1 MSKKKPTTHAH
12 THTNEGLYVGV
23 KQSVWWA
30 NVRRLQEWWTSWCNA
45 KFSSWPQKC
54 AAGLSGAQRDPRV
67 CRAHRPKQHWLWAGH
82 CCCLRDITSRKTTT
96 TTKNKSSVHGSA
108 RKSAADKSFS
118 SDGAEHHWTVGS
130 DQVTGAEMTT
140 TWTRRGW
147 AQCVPHS
154 PRTDCARAKLWA
166 ENETP
171 LLVCLFLKAAVPQIA
186 PTPSPPPPS
195 YLHPTDPS
203 HRDGWLVRQRQ

>member
-1 MSKKKPTTHAH
+1 MSKKKTTHTRRFIFRRKTVRVVGGKSAGCSSR
-12 THTNEGLYVGV
+12 GLLGAMLSFPPDLR
-23 KQSVWWA
+23 SVQRGCQVHSA
-30 NVRRLQEWWTSWCNA
+30 PAE
-45 KFSSWPQKC
+45 
-54 AAGLSGAQRDPRV
+54 AALTLSGS
-67 CRAHRPKQHWLWAGH
+67 LLLFAGH
-82 CCCLRDITSRKTTT
+82 HEQKKTTTT

-118 SDGAEHHWTVGS
+118 CDGAEHHWTVGGS
-130 DQVTGAEMTT
+130 DQVRGAEMTT

-147 AQCVPHS
+147 ALCVPHS
-154 PRTDCARAKLWA
+154 PRTGCARAKLWA

>member
-1 MSKKKPTTHAH
+1 MLSFPPD
-12 THTNEGLYVGV
+12 LR
-23 KQSVWWA
+23 SVQRGCQVHSVTRA
-30 NVRRLQEWWTSWCNA
+30 SAERTGR
-45 KFSSWPQKC
+45 SSIDSERVT
-54 AAGLSGAQRDPRV
+54 AAV
-67 CRAHRPKQHWLWAGH
+67 CG
-82 CCCLRDITSRKTTT
+82 TSRAENNNK
-96 TTKNKSSVHGSA
+96 KNKSSVHGSA

-140 TWTRRGW
+140 TWTRRDW

-154 PRTDCARAKLWA
+154 PRTGCARAKLWA

-195 YLHPTDPS
+195 NLHPTDPS